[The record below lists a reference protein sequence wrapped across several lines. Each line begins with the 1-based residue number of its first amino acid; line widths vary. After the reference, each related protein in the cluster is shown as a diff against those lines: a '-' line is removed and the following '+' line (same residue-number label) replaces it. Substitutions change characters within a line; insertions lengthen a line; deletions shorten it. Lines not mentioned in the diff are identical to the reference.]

1 MFVNVVILLDVF
13 KDLEDDMIVKVDIEY
28 IVFVSEN
35 CEDFI
40 EIMVYWSVG
49 VLSVSIIV
57 DVIFRLVFYED
68 ENLVRLEL
76 VVK

>member
-57 DVIFRLVFYED
+57 DVIFRLVFCED